1 MKGTVMSRKTT
12 KELIELMKSSKDYE
26 EYLRANGENISNT
39 SEPHT
44 ALNTLI
50 SEIGLKK
57 SEVIAR
63 SGIEEHYAYQI
74 FSGIKTP
81 SRDKMIM
88 LCIAIGLSPD
98 EAIDLMKITGYAPL
112 YAKNARDNAVIY
124 ALTKKMTVIEL
135 NCMLFDRGIE
145 IFQ

>member
-1 MKGTVMSRKTT
+1 MSKKTT

-26 EYLRANGENISNT
+26 EYLRANGENISAAAA
-39 SEPHT
+39 PHT

-50 SEIGLKK
+50 AETGLKK

-98 EAIDLMKITGYAPL
+98 EANDLLKITGYGPL
-112 YAKNARDNAVIY
+112 YAKNVRDNAVIY
-124 ALTKKMTVIEL
+124 AMTKKMTVIEL
-135 NCMLFDRGIE
+135 NCMLFDRNIE